1 MYACA
6 NGCLA
11 VLRCTL
17 LTNTQS
23 SILYPCPTYLHGR
36 RLYLDFFYNAPI
48 TSTLAYNLA
57 AAMYN
62 RRELK
67 EMADADMSRKGHQMR
82 EKSRVAMVQRNR
94 WHLLFS
100 EAPFVS
106 PFPSLPPSLPLSL
119 PLVRFS
125 FFVLCFS
132 SRPASL
138 SAHVLHG

>member
-1 MYACA
+1 M
-6 NGCLA
+6 
-11 VLRCTL
+11 
-17 LTNTQS
+17 
-23 SILYPCPTYLHGR
+23 HGR

-67 EMADADMSRKGHQMR
+67 EIADADMSRAGHNMR

-100 EAPFVS
+100 KIPLIAHFLP
-106 PFPSLPPSLPLSL
+106 PPSLHPGASRPTLPPSTPS
-119 PLVRFS
+119 
-125 FFVLCFS
+125 
-132 SRPASL
+132 
-138 SAHVLHG
+138 